1 MHLIRNLAGFAVA
14 GAFAVMPRLG
24 RGTRLMPIDPSVQAQ
39 APEAIRIAPETP
51 GATLPLQEAPRAA

>member
-1 MHLIRNLAGFAVA
+1 MHLIRNLAGFAMA

-39 APEAIRIAPETP
+39 GPEAIRIAVGTP
-51 GATLPLQEAPRAA
+51 GATLPLYEARRAA